1 MKSKT
6 STSESILEKLDEIEV
21 KLEYVKNRLDDLIL
35 AKRKQN
41 AEMAQWL
48 KKMKARKQSKFQEC
62 QDQEHQT
69 SNFKSSNL

>member
-1 MKSKT
+1 MGTAGVILISMKSKN

-21 KLEYVKNRLDDLIL
+21 KLEYAKNRLDDLIL

-48 KKMKARKQSKFQEC
+48 KKMKVRKQHATIS
-62 QDQEHQT
+62 
-69 SNFKSSNL
+69 L

>member
-1 MKSKT
+1 MKSKK

-21 KLEYVKNRLDDLIL
+21 KLEYAKNKLDDLIL

-48 KKMKARKQSKFQEC
+48 KKMKARKQSRLQGGLV
-62 QDQEHQT
+62 Q
-69 SNFKSSNL
+69 

>member
-1 MKSKT
+1 LGTAGVILISMKSKN

-21 KLEYVKNRLDDLIL
+21 KLEYAKNRLDDLIL

-48 KKMKARKQSKFQEC
+48 KKMKVRKQHATIS
-62 QDQEHQT
+62 
-69 SNFKSSNL
+69 L